1 MWGETDRG
9 QDRRERL
16 RQGAGLEERPP
27 SKESDSSSC
36 HVTSCSRAN
45 LSDGNTSHRAHRPR
59 RNVKWKMGIFCDM
72 IWFHIS
78 HFFVWIDFFNLITS
92 PYSGEFSH
100 RIPWLLLQ
108 ENKKTGILQILCKLI
123 LIFTSNYNKSWI
135 LAFVS
140 FVIRGLLMV
149 SESWES
155 SQLSGVKYF

>member
-1 MWGETDRG
+1 MSLHLAHNRWGETDRG
-9 QDRRERL
+9 QGWRRDHPARSL
-16 RQGAGLEERPP
+16 TAVP
-27 SKESDSSSC
+27 
-36 HVTSCSRAN
+36 VTSRAAAE
-45 LSDGNTSHRAHRPR
+45 LTFLMETHHTAHIGRDEMWNGR
-59 RNVKWKMGIFCDM
+59 WESSVTWFDFT
-72 IWFHIS
+72 FHIS
-78 HFFVWIDFFNLITS
+78 LFELIFFNLITS